1 MDNLI
6 NLKYVIAAFLY
17 ASLGIVILLG
27 AYWVLE
33 KITPENVWKQVV
45 EHKNVA
51 VAIVFAAFILGV
63 AIIIASAIH
72 G

>member
-1 MDNLI
+1 MEELI
-6 NLKYVIAAFLY
+6 NTKHVVAAFLY
-17 ASLGIVILLG
+17 AALGIIILLG
-27 AYWVLE
+27 AYVVIE
-33 KITPENVWKQVV
+33 KITPENLWKQVA
-45 EHKNVA
+45 EHKNIA